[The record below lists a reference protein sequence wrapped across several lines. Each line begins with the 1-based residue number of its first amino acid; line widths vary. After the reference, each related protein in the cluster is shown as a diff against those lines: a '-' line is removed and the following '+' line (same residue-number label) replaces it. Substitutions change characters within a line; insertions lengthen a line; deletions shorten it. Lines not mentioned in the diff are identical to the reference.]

1 MSQTEELLNSL
12 SSDDISTYLANAE
25 EEPHI
30 VIGNDRI
37 ITVPESLKRIAVQ
50 YDHNVETVTFDCPRY
65 WDGLDMSK
73 MVVYI
78 NYKLPNRILGS
89 YVADNVAVD
98 ESDTNLMHFTW
109 TISRNVTGT
118 EGNISFLVCIKKRI
132 AMETR
137 RTIGTQNLII
147 LSMCPKV
154 WKQPRQLPNRIL
166 TLLLICLFEL
176 VIWKLSLLQKLKA
189 G

>member
-12 SSDDISTYLANAE
+12 SSDDITTYLANAE

-30 VIGNDRI
+30 VVGDDRV

-78 NYKLPNRILGS
+78 NYKLPNRMLGS
-89 YVADNVAVD
+89 YVADNVTVD

-109 TISRNVTGT
+109 TISRNVTES
-118 EGNISFLVCIKKRI
+118 EGYISFLVCIKKWMATEMRRI
-132 AMETR
+132 
-137 RTIGTQNLII
+137 IGTPNLITI
-147 LSMCPKV
+147 FIFQKV
-154 WKQPRQLPNRIL
+154 WKQLR
-166 TLLLICLFEL
+166 
-176 VIWKLSLLQKLKA
+176 
-189 G
+189 